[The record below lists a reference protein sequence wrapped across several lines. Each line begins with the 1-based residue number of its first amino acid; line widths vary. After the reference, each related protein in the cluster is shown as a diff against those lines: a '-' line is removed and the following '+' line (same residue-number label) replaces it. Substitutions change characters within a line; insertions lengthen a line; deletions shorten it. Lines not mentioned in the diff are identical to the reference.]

1 MGVEPKTV
9 VFNEYLRKFTE
20 AMDNEE
26 YDKVKGLYEKLK
38 EMVDPNSSESKVL
51 KLDMEMVEADD
62 KA

>member
-1 MGVEPKTV
+1 M
-9 VFNEYLRKFTE
+9 
-20 AMDNEE
+20 
-26 YDKVKGLYEKLK
+26 KGLYEKLK